1 MTIACIACII
11 LVVLTLV
18 GIVFRYVLGNP
29 FAWMEEIT
37 GWCFLWMNLLGACVA
52 FRTKS
57 HVAVEIVVELL
68 PKSIQRVIEVLIAL
82 LTAALLIY
90 MTYQAVIYLGTVAG
104 ANRMTGLLRLPYV
117 MIYGLLP
124 VATSLMLV
132 NMVYTFIKDLHSW
145 KHPEE
150 KEAEEK

>member
-1 MTIACIACII
+1 M
-11 LVVLTLV
+11 
-18 GIVFRYVLGNP
+18 
-29 FAWMEEIT
+29 
-37 GWCFLWMNLLGACVA
+37 
-52 FRTKS
+52 
-57 HVAVEIVVELL
+57 
-68 PKSIQRVIEVLIAL
+68 
-82 LTAALLIY
+82 
-90 MTYQAVIYLGTVAG
+90 AG